1 MTPEVNDRLSTE
13 RRRLAA
19 LSSVAAAIAS
29 EVGDVLLLR
38 AERTPHWLTNLGV
51 PPGWE
56 ITHLVDRTVE
66 PSRIAGYGRRP
77 DGGWDGSETISV
89 FGFTGIPS
97 EGVVRNNADCTLRDL
112 AAVDII
118 TQAVDTPALPAAIA
132 MRSSGYFEVAG
143 LRLWAQYS
151 TYVIGSK
158 TPGEGRLIEHAVFI
172 ESGSQARLSGDVAEL
187 TRALHQAL
195 AATAARK

>member
-1 MTPEVNDRLSTE
+1 VTPEANDRLSAE
-13 RRRLAA
+13 RRLAA

-29 EVGDVLLLR
+29 EVGDVVLLR
-38 AERTPHWLTNLGV
+38 PERTPRWLTSLGV

-56 ITHLVDRTVE
+56 IRHLVDRTVE
-66 PSRIAGYGRRP
+66 PSRIAVCGRRP
-77 DGGWDGSETISV
+77 DGGSDGSETISV

-132 MRSSGYFEVAG
+132 MCSSGYFEVAG
-143 LRLWAQYS
+143 QRLWAQYS
-151 TYVIGSK
+151 IYVIGSA
-158 TPGEGRLIEHAVFI
+158 TSGEGRLIEHAVFVDA
-172 ESGSQARLSGDVAEL
+172 GCQARLSGDVAEL
-187 TRALHQAL
+187 TQAVYRAL
-195 AATAARK
+195 AATAARN

>member
-1 MTPEVNDRLSTE
+1 VTPEANDRISAE
-13 RRRLAA
+13 SRLAA

-29 EVGDVLLLR
+29 EVGEVILLR
-38 AERTPHWLTNLGV
+38 AERTPNWLTNLGV

-56 ITHLVDRTVE
+56 IRHLVDRTVE
-66 PSRIAGYGRRP
+66 PSRIAVCGRRP
-77 DGGWDGSETISV
+77 DGGSDGSETISV

-112 AAVDII
+112 AAVGIV
-118 TQAVDTPALPAAIA
+118 TQSVDTPALPAAIA

-151 TYVIGSK
+151 IYVIGSEM
-158 TPGEGRLIEHAVFI
+158 PGEGRLIEHAVFV
-172 ESGSQARLSGDVAEL
+172 EAGCQARLSGDVAEL
-187 TRALHQAL
+187 TQAVYRAL
-195 AATAARK
+195 AATAART

>member
-1 MTPEVNDRLSTE
+1 MTPDVNDLSTE
-13 RRRLAA
+13 RPRLAA

-29 EVGDVLLLR
+29 EVGDVTLLR
-38 AERTPHWLTNLGV
+38 AERTPHWLASLGV

-56 ITHLVDRTVE
+56 IRHLVDRTVE
-66 PSRIAGYGRRP
+66 PSRIAVCGRRP
-77 DGGWDGSETISV
+77 DGGSDGSETISV

-97 EGVVRNNADCTLRDL
+97 QAVVRNNADCTLRDL
-112 AAVDII
+112 AAVDIV
-118 TQAVDTPALPAAIA
+118 TEAVDMPALPAAIA

-143 LRLWAQYS
+143 RRLWAQYS
-151 TYVIGSK
+151 TYVIGSE

-187 TRALHQAL
+187 TRAVHRAL
-195 AATAARK
+195 ATAAERN